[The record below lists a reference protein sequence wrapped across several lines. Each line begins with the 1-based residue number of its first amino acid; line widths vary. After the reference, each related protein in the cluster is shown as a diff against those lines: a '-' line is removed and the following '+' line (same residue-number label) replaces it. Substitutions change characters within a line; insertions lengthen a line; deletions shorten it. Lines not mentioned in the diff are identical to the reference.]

1 MFVGSEER
9 TIEEVCYEKEH
20 IEKVLKVIKENFD
33 KYFTKFIE
41 TENGIVM
48 SKEEINEIANDI
60 GIRVLKTNENSPSEK
75 YRKIMIEAIQE
86 FEKDRE
92 KYLKIMNKEYLD
104 EYEEEVAFFKNK
116 VLKNE
121 CPIIHSTLQNITAKA
136 LDKYRMDFNLAD
148 PAILH
153 KVVTNLNNFS
163 IEYENKYDTYKDKTI
178 SSYEEL
184 ELELL
189 DTDDYT
195 AYGVIG
201 GGIKSH
207 LLYKRRPQM
216 FANRSR
222 DAIWALWFLTE
233 KKIIDTKMD
242 SEFIMI
248 DTQKTTTQQNYFYPY
263 CLFSFYAINI
273 YYLLKEKAN
282 ELEVEFPDDYK
293 YVIVD
298 AFLSFVAERHRLE
311 IDLFTSNIKEG
322 DRYYGA

>member
-48 SKEEINEIANDI
+48 SKEEIDEIANDI

-233 KKIIDTKMD
+233 KIIIDTKMD

-248 DTQKTTTQQNYFYPY
+248 DTKKTTTQQNYFYPY